1 MSGVEVVHLTDLGD
15 MQRLVPIEQVDR
27 RCLDVADVLSSVHER
42 KKRNWQKQARIRLR
56 AVAPGTV

>member
-42 KKRNWQKQARIRLR
+42 KKRNQKQARIRLR